1 MGPYAIP
8 IAIALGA
15 AQAGLSIRG
24 QQQAAKAQAKYQKQ
38 ASEAESQ
45 RSLQQMS
52 AERIQEAFQNEERSR
67 EIQVAANKAREAR
80 SRATVAAGESG
91 VVGLSVDAL
100 LNDFTR
106 QEATYRFGLQRQG
119 QQMAVA
125 RDLRLK
131 DMGLQSYNT
140 QIAIN
145 KPIAQPDYAGS
156 LLSGVSTGLSVYSST
171 KDIKFSKKP

>member
-1 MGPYAIP
+1 MCHPAAIP
-8 IAIALGA
+8 IVLGV
-15 AQAGLSIRG
+15 AQAGLSISG

-38 ASEAESQ
+38 ASAAEAQ
-45 RSLQQMS
+45 RASQQMS

-91 VVGLSVDAL
+91 VAGLSVDAL

-145 KPIAQPDYAGS
+145 KPIAQPDYAGA
-156 LLSGVSTGLSVYSST
+156 LVSGVNTGLSIYSAT
-171 KDIKFSKKP
+171 KKP

>member
-1 MGPYAIP
+1 MCEP
-8 IAIALGA
+8 ISIGIGLGL

-24 QQQAAKAQAKYQKQ
+24 QQQAAKAQTKYQKQ

-45 RSLQQMS
+45 RASQQMS

-80 SRATVAAGESG
+80 ARATVAAGESG
-91 VVGLSVDAL
+91 VAGRSVDAL
-100 LNDFTR
+100 LDDFTR

-145 KPIAQPDYAGS
+145 KPIAQPDYAGA
-156 LLSGVSTGLSVYSST
+156 LLSGVSTGLSAYSAT
-171 KDIKFSKKP
+171 KTK

>member
-1 MGPYAIP
+1 MCHPAAIP
-8 IAIALGA
+8 IVLGV
-15 AQAGLSIRG
+15 AQAGLSISG
-24 QQQAAKAQAKYQKQ
+24 QRQAAKAQAKYQKQ
-38 ASEAESQ
+38 ASAAEAQ
-45 RSLQQMS
+45 RASQQMS

-91 VVGLSVDAL
+91 VAGQSVDAL

-145 KPIAQPDYAGS
+145 KPIAQPDYAGA
-156 LLSGVSTGLSVYSST
+156 LLSGVSTGLSAYSAT
-171 KDIKFSKKP
+171 KKP

>member
-1 MGPYAIP
+1 MGPFAIP
-8 IAIALGA
+8 LSIAFGA
-15 AQAGLSIRG
+15 IQSGLAIRG
-24 QQQAAKAQAKYQKQ
+24 QQQAAKAQYKAQQQAK
-38 ASEAESQ
+38 AAENQ
-45 RSLQQMS
+45 RALQQMS
-52 AERIQEAFQNEERSR
+52 AERIQEAFQNEERSK
-67 EIQVAANKAREAR
+67 EIQLAANKAREAR

-91 VVGLSVDAL
+91 VAGLSVDAL

-145 KPIAQPDYAGS
+145 KPIQQPDYAGT
-156 LLSGVSTGLSVYSST
+156 LFGGVSSGLSIYSAT
-171 KDIKFSKKP
+171 KK

>member
-1 MGPYAIP
+1 MCEP
-8 IAIALGA
+8 ISIGIALGA
-15 AQAGLSIRG
+15 AQAGLSVRG

-38 ASEAESQ
+38 ASEAENERLS
-45 RSLQQMS
+45 QQMS
-52 AERIQEAFQNEERSR
+52 AERIQEAFQNEERAR

-80 SRATVAAGESG
+80 ARATVAAGESG
-91 VVGLSVDAL
+91 VAGLSVDAL

-145 KPIAQPDYAGS
+145 KPIAQPDYAGA
-156 LLSGVSTGLSVYSST
+156 LLSGVSTGLSIYSAT
-171 KDIKFSKKP
+171 KPS

>member
-1 MGPYAIP
+1 MSFAITAIITT
-8 IAIALGA
+8 IATTA
-15 AQAGLSIRG
+15 LSIRG
-24 QQQAAKAQAKYQKQ
+24 QQQAAAAQAKYQKQ
-38 ASEAESQ
+38 ASEAENQ
-45 RSLQQMS
+45 RALQQMS
-52 AERIQEAFQNEERSR
+52 AERIQEAFQNEERAK
-67 EIQVAANKAREAR
+67 EIELAAKKAREAR

-91 VVGLSVDAL
+91 VTGLSVDAL

-145 KPIAQPDYAGS
+145 KPIAQPDYAGA
-156 LLSGVSTGLSVYSST
+156 LLSGVSTGLSAYSAT
-171 KDIKFSKKP
+171 KKP

>member
-1 MGPYAIP
+1 
-8 IAIALGA
+8 
-15 AQAGLSIRG
+15 
-24 QQQAAKAQAKYQKQ
+24 
-38 ASEAESQ
+38 
-45 RSLQQMS
+45 
-52 AERIQEAFQNEERSR
+52 
-67 EIQVAANKAREAR
+67 
-80 SRATVAAGESG
+80 
-91 VVGLSVDAL
+91 VDAL

-145 KPIAQPDYAGS
+145 KPIEQPDYAGA
-156 LLSGVSTGLSVYSST
+156 LLSGVSTGLSIYSAT
-171 KDIKFSKKP
+171 KKS

>member
-1 MGPYAIP
+1 MSFAVTAI
-8 IAIALGA
+8 IASIATTA
-15 AQAGLSIRG
+15 LSIRG

-38 ASEAESQ
+38 ASEAEAKRAS
-45 RSLQQMS
+45 QQMS
-52 AERIQEAFQNEERSR
+52 AERIQEAFQNEERAK
-67 EIQVAANKAREAR
+67 EIQLAAKKAKEAR
-80 SRATVAAGESG
+80 ARATVAAGESG
-91 VVGLSVDAL
+91 VAGLSVDAL

-119 QQMAVA
+119 KQTAVA

-145 KPIAQPDYAGS
+145 KPIEQPDYAGS
-156 LLSGVSTGLSVYSST
+156 IASGVSTGLSLYSVG
-171 KDIKFSKKP
+171 KDFKPKKT

>member
-1 MGPYAIP
+1 MSFAITAIITT
-8 IAIALGA
+8 IATTA
-15 AQAGLSIRG
+15 LSIRG
-24 QQQAAKAQAKYQKQ
+24 QQQAAAAQAKYQKQ
-38 ASEAESQ
+38 ASEAENQ
-45 RSLQQMS
+45 RALQQMS
-52 AERIQEAFQNEERSR
+52 AERIQEAFQNEERAK
-67 EIQVAANKAREAR
+67 EIELAAKKAREAR

-91 VVGLSVDAL
+91 VTGLSVDAL

-145 KPIAQPDYAGS
+145 KPIAQPDYAGA
-156 LLSGVSTGLSVYSST
+156 LVSGVNTGLSIYSAT
-171 KDIKFSKKP
+171 KKP